1 MIQHEAAAPM
11 SVDVVDG
18 SPTSTTVERDR
29 AAEKHAR
36 TAAIGSLD
44 ELESAC
50 RAVATELTEL
60 TEGEAKTPESIIGLQ
75 NQRQNLYACLVVEI
89 VWNDLTEEFHV
100 PQSLSTACTAAVA
113 ELRAFQ
119 KKLAGRIQEY
129 WKSCARK
136 TSCAG
141 QRRAKMIKLVG
152 DTVKATSWN
161 AIQAATNEMQV
172 CVRLCSQMLESHRKK
187 LSEEAHKK
195 ADWAAMTHEQQQQ
208 KFAILSPEE
217 KAVMLQGMTPR
228 QRASIGNPSGVADW
242 LTLNWC
248 CESRNPVQSSMQSY
262 TAGLM

>member
-129 WKSCARK
+129 WSYLSLYPLRFPLDHTMQEYYVVCSRWAR
-136 TSCAG
+136 SA
-141 QRRAKMIKLVG
+141 APLV
-152 DTVKATSWN
+152 
-161 AIQAATNEMQV
+161 Q
-172 CVRLCSQMLESHRKK
+172 
-187 LSEEAHKK
+187 
-195 ADWAAMTHEQQQQ
+195 
-208 KFAILSPEE
+208 
-217 KAVMLQGMTPR
+217 
-228 QRASIGNPSGVADW
+228 GNPVHGKPLVRGSVGP
-242 LTLNWC
+242 
-248 CESRNPVQSSMQSY
+248 R
-262 TAGLM
+262 